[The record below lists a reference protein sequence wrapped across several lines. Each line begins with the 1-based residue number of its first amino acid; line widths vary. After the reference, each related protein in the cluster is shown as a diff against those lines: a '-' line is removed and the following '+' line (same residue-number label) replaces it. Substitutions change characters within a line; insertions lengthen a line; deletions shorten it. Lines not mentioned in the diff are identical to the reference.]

1 MWLRL
6 RSALICGLL
15 AAQAQAF
22 AQCSM
27 CRTALESNPQLG
39 GAIDKAIIVLLVPA
53 VALFCGVYFLAFRYD
68 DSKGT
73 DEGD

>member
-1 MWLRL
+1 MWR
-6 RSALICGLL
+6 RFSSAVICGLL
-15 AAQAQAF
+15 FAQAQTF

-27 CRTALESNPQLG
+27 CRTALESNPELA

-68 DSKGT
+68 DSRGT